1 MRDDQIRPA
10 GTTRAGVCKG
20 EILTMNEVR
29 WHCLAC
35 VDDCVFVT
43 SRNNQQSEAKRR
55 PDTRQQ
61 EKKETGPSHIDTI
74 QQSYAA
80 DSRASSISRRYFAFF
95 LAPS

>member
-43 SRNNQQSEAKRR
+43 SRNN
-55 PDTRQQ
+55 
-61 EKKETGPSHIDTI
+61 
-74 QQSYAA
+74 
-80 DSRASSISRRYFAFF
+80 
-95 LAPS
+95 